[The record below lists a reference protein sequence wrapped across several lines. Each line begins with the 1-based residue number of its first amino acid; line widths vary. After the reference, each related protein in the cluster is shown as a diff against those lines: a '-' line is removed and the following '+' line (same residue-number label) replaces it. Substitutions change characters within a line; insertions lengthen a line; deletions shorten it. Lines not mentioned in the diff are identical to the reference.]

1 MEVLRQHADPRIRRF
16 VRSFTERQ
24 ATLGESVVTAP
35 LPARPD
41 QFIEFYLQD
50 RYRVSHDDA
59 PPEFAP
65 EFVVVG
71 PQSYRSTRL
80 FLSGSLQV
88 FTIRFQP
95 GGFHALFGVPM
106 PQLVDEGIA
115 ARDVLGAMA
124 SGLRDAVLC
133 ARSFPERAEAAQRWI
148 MARADQVPPVDRI
161 ARLAELI
168 ERAHGRLRIEA
179 LARYAGL
186 SDRQFTRRFEAQV
199 GLQPKLFQ
207 RTVRFNAVLTAKAN
221 APDAAWGPLVHEA
234 GYADQSHFIRD
245 CHALA
250 GGPPK
255 AFFAEWVKGR

>member
-1 MEVLRQHADPRIRRF
+1 MRE
-16 VRSFTERQ
+16 
-24 ATLGESVVTAP
+24 
-35 LPARPD
+35 
-41 QFIEFYLQD
+41 
-50 RYRVSHDDA
+50 
-59 PPEFAP
+59 
-65 EFVVVG
+65 
-71 PQSYRSTRL
+71 
-80 FLSGSLQV
+80 
-88 FTIRFQP
+88 
-95 GGFHALFGVPM
+95 
-106 PQLVDEGIA
+106 LVDGGIPA
-115 ARDVLGAMA
+115 GDVLGPMA
-124 SGLRDAVLC
+124 TGLRDAVLR

-148 MARADQVPPVDRI
+148 MARVDQVPPVDRI

-221 APDAAWGPLVHEA
+221 APEAAWGLLVHGA